1 MTTTNATEP
10 SAAQAA
16 IAAVPARMVA
26 AWAAHD
32 ADAFGDLFTDDGTL
46 ILPGLYKKGR
56 AEIRAFMADGFA
68 GRYKGTRVVGDPID
82 VKPLGPGAVAL
93 ITQGGVIEA
102 GKSDQSDA
110 AAIRASWILVDR
122 DGQWRLAVYHNC
134 PRD

>member
-1 MTTTNATEP
+1 MTTTNATEA

-102 GKSDQSDA
+102 GQSDLSDA